1 MKRLFLIVSLTWC
14 AIYAANHLLL
24 PRLVSD
30 GAVQTAQQAG
40 QTTTEQATTGQAT
53 NRQIDSW
60 GPFLPNSSR
69 AGFDSSDEISIEEAR
84 EGETKKAPVVDPAA
98 KLANQHASLNEA
110 ERSPLDNPGLPLRK
124 PSSRDVSV
132 AEQQPA
138 NRHVRPDPRRRAP
151 VAEDGRVAQLERS
164 VDVPH
169 SRAKTPSL
177 GLQEGEWPRRRTEGP
192 RPGLGLFIFA
202 PPGF

>member
-40 QTTTEQATTGQAT
+40 QTTTGQATTGQAT
-53 NRQIDSW
+53 TGQIDSW
-60 GPFLPNSSR
+60 GPYLPNSSR

-138 NRHVRPDPRRRAP
+138 NRPP

>member
-1 MKRLFLIVSLTWC
+1 MKRLVLIVVLMWC
-14 AIYAANHLLL
+14 TIYAANHLLL

-30 GAVQTAQQAG
+30 GAVQTEQQV
-40 QTTTEQATTGQAT
+40 GQAT

-60 GPFLPNSSR
+60 GPYLPNSSR

-98 KLANQHASLNEA
+98 KLANQYASLNEA

-138 NRHVRPDPRRRAP
+138 NRHVRRRAP

-169 SRAKTPSL
+169 SRVKTPSL
-177 GLQEGEWPRRRTEGP
+177 GLQEGEWPRRRTKA
-192 RPGLGLFIFA
+192 RVLA
-202 PPGF
+202 